1 MAYSAVAADGTSLTI
16 PQGGRA
22 QGGTSRVAHA
32 DLNSPVLC
40 YNLDGIPLTEIN
52 KTHTTLESST
62 LDTYELE
69 TTSIA
74 SNGILN
80 GGDNVYAT
88 QNIQYELL
96 MPTIHNVL
104 RTTLTPR
111 FSGVTSTSI
120 ASSISDQPSFVADGS
135 YREIIIN
142 ENNYLDKPYMIM
154 SKVNEDAKIS
164 GAKSLK
170 MELTPIHRMRMF
182 HL

>member
-1 MAYSAVAADGTSLTI
+1 MCIRDSIKVDDEIMAYSAVASDGTSLTI

-80 GGDNVYAT
+80 GGDDVYAT

-96 MPTIHNVL
+96 MPTIHNIVL
-104 RTTLTPR
+104 KDTTLTPR

-120 ASSISDQPSFVADGS
+120 ASSISCLLYTSPSP
-135 YREIIIN
+135 R
-142 ENNYLDKPYMIM
+142 DKRQ
-154 SKVNEDAKIS
+154 S
-164 GAKSLK
+164 
-170 MELTPIHRMRMF
+170 RMPSSA
-182 HL
+182 